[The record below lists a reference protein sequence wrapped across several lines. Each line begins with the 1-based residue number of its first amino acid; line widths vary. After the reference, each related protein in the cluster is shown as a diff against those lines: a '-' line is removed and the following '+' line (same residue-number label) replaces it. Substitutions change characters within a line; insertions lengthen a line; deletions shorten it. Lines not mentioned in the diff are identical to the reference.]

1 MVRYIVVY
9 NKSIVLAA
17 PRISETSDISGLFSK
32 GRFPRHS
39 TTTVQQ
45 RRDDELVYYRS
56 QGLKAIIELIF

>member
-45 RRDDELVYYRS
+45 RRD
-56 QGLKAIIELIF
+56 G